1 MPSTATTISAQ
12 ATKPEALAPTA
23 ERDNLPRYLSVAAAA
38 RELGVSPATLYRAIA
53 AQEFPAIKIRGSLKV
68 LRELVDDILAAARA
82 GETVDMTTW
91 MAARRARTSAPVGT
105 SA

>member
-1 MPSTATTISAQ
+1 MPPTATTVSAP
-12 ATKPEALAPTA
+12 TTDPEAPAPA
-23 ERDNLPRYLSVAAAA
+23 VERGNFPRYLSVTAAA

-68 LRELVDDILAAARA
+68 LRELVDDIVAAARA

-91 MAARRARTSAPVGT
+91 MAARRARTSAQ
-105 SA
+105 